1 MNDSAKIAGS
11 RVILLGARSRA
22 AEAIRQAMPGA
33 DITGIVRSHPRE
45 GEIATSGYTVVPD
58 EVSLEGAVIVNC
70 VGSPRGDAD
79 ALRKV
84 NHDVPV
90 SWATAGK
97 AAGAAGMVQISSFS
111 IFGPAERVDADTPA
125 HPVTDYGRSKLAAEE
140 ALAGIAD
147 AGFPIALLRVP
158 ILVGGGS
165 DKLAQLVALARRTGL
180 VPAASYPTPR
190 SMLPYQGL
198 AVAVRKAV
206 AERLSGPVF
215 AADPEPFT
223 PAMLQDVAR
232 DAGKTV
238 RQLPL
243 PAPATWLIG
252 RALPGLYASLLSPS
266 LLAPEVNLLAHE
278 RPSVGLRDII
288 ARLFAA

>member
-1 MNDSAKIAGS
+1 MNDSARIADG

-22 AEAIRQAMPGA
+22 ADAIRQAMPGA
-33 DITGIVRSHPRE
+33 DITGIVRSNPHE
-45 GEIATSGYTVVPD
+45 GEIATPSYAVIPD
-58 EVSLEGAVIVNC
+58 DIALGGAVIVNC
-70 VGSPRGDAD
+70 VGSPQGDAD

-84 NHDVPV
+84 NYDVPV

-147 AGFPIALLRVP
+147 TDFPIALLRVP
-158 ILVGGGS
+158 ILVGGGG
-165 DKLAQLVALARRTGL
+165 DKLAQLVALARRTGF

-198 AVAVRKAV
+198 AVAVRRAI
-206 AERLSGPVF
+206 AARSNGPIF

-232 DAGKTV
+232 ETGKTV

-243 PAPATWLIG
+243 PAPATWLIK
-252 RALPGLYASLLSPS
+252 RALPGLHASLLSPS
-266 LLAPEVNLLAHE
+266 LLAQEVNLLADE
-278 RPSVGLRDII
+278 PASVSLRDII